1 LLLPSRPSPV
11 SGWVLRVF
19 PARAP
24 HCVFKKTARRVPL
37 DLRFIFRAA
46 RNGPETP
53 RRDCSRSSVSPL
65 VGFVRVCPSSD
76 MPRLRPLP
84 VTLPPLSSD
93 RCQPASAFRPCGF
106 SPPRRFTPH
115 SRSRAC
121 CIPVPEGVRRV
132 SSHCHREPV
141 PPSEDDDTTR
151 ASMRPFPQAPFTPLE
166 EVPPTAAASHHCDR
180 CLLAVKPP
188 PLHNTSAVPLRR
200 PSTSRLCSAVGSV
213 APVHCCQ
220 QTCALSFHGFRSP
233 PGYWVSTAF
242 RPGVSPHLVRPP
254 RPPVHPR
261 RCRQRC
267 PPPSLRR
274 LQNRFPDSFA
284 CDIPPAG

>member
-24 HCVFKKTARRVPL
+24 HCSFKKTARRVPL

-93 RCQPASAFRPCGF
+93 RCQPASAFRPRGF

-132 SSHCHREPV
+132 SSHCHRELSRHPK
-141 PPSEDDDTTR
+141 TT
-151 ASMRPFPQAPFTPLE
+151 TPLE
-166 EVPPTAAASHHCDR
+166 PACDLSR
-180 CLLAVKPP
+180 K
-188 PLHNTSAVPLRR
+188 R
-200 PSTSRLCSAVGSV
+200 PSHPSKKSPRLQPHRITATV
-213 APVHCCQ
+213 A
-220 QTCALSFHGFRSP
+220 SSP
-233 PGYWVSTAF
+233 S
-242 RPGVSPHLVRPP
+242 
-254 RPPVHPR
+254 
-261 RCRQRC
+261 
-267 PPPSLRR
+267 SLRR
-274 LQNRFPDSFA
+274 VSTQVLFRCDDPRPRGFA
-284 CDIPPAG
+284 PLPGP